1 MMYRKL
7 IRTKRFNS
15 YCFVTC
21 GQLMS
26 VNSHGMCSLTLVKM
40 AVSHMTTCILVKSSA
55 RIEESHMIAILK
67 HLLSWYVVFKNKI
80 PVIQC

>member
-26 VNSHGMCSLTLVKM
+26 VNSHGMCSLTFVKM
-40 AVSHMTTCILVKSSA
+40 AASHMATRILMRSSA
-55 RIEESHMIAILK
+55 KMEESHMIAILK
-67 HLLSWYVVFKNKI
+67 HMVCCF
-80 PVIQC
+80 